1 MQMEGKMILLN
12 DILNFPKDQL
22 KDIKIRFNQSNGDDF
37 DPITFF
43 KEKNQ
48 RLYDGQFWN
57 YSKAKSFKVG
67 QIAIGFVKIETNKWL
82 LFDISEITKD
92 LEKYETVGYEYRTLE
107 EYRKYFGRLIV
118 GYANKSQNLIR
129 KAESVI
135 DECKVMEIID
145 DVFEGDVFPGYENV
159 NISWHELKRIIAKK
173 DWKTALENQKG
184 IYLITDISTGKRYV
198 GSASGKDMLLG
209 RWRSYVDNGHGENIE
224 LKGLSFEYIK
234 ANFRY
239 SVLDIY
245 KSTTDDGVI
254 KSRESYWKRV
264 LLTRDMRFGYN
275 KN

>member
-1 MQMEGKMILLN
+1 MEGMMILLN
-12 DILNFPKDQL
+12 DILNFPKSQM

-67 QIAIGFVKIETNKWL
+67 QVAIGFVKIGINKWL

-92 LEKYETVGYEYRTLE
+92 LEKYEAVGYEYRTLE
-107 EYRKYFGRLIV
+107 QYRKYFGRLIV
-118 GYANKSQNLIR
+118 KFSNKSQNLIR
-129 KAESVI
+129 KAESVM
-135 DECKVMEIID
+135 DKCEVFEIID
-145 DVFEGDVFPGYENV
+145 GPFDDDGFPGYEN
-159 NISWHELKRIIAKK
+159 IHLSWHELKRVIEKK

-184 IYLITDISTGKRYV
+184 VYLITDISTGKRYV
-198 GSASGKDMLLG
+198 GSAYGKDMLLG
-209 RWRSYVDNGHGENIE
+209 RWRSYVDNGHGGNID
-224 LKGLSFEYIK
+224 LKGLDLDVIK
-234 ANFRY
+234 LNFKY

-245 KSTTDDGVI
+245 KSTTNDEI
-254 KSRESYWKRV
+254 IINRESYWKRV
-264 LLTRDMRFGYN
+264 LLTRDERFGYN